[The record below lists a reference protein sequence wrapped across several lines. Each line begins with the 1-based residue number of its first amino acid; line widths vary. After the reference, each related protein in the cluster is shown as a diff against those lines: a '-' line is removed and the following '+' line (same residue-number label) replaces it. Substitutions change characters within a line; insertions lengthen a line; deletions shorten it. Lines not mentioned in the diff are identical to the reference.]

1 MDSGSEDIEY
11 GNFEVVWTDEPYLTN
26 FLRTDDD
33 DNLLG
38 SMDFLCSTPSD
49 TTVSQTLDSIASQPA
64 LTDLPPPETPL
75 ALIPKPPR
83 FKNVDTSTIDYFEGL
98 TQAKSTKRN
107 TLWGIKILQGSEIH
121 VQIFQTLSYP
131 HPPPPFST

>member
-1 MDSGSEDIEY
+1 MDSGSEDMEY

-75 ALIPKPPR
+75 IPQPSR
-83 FKNVDTSTIDYFEGL
+83 FKNVDTSTIEYFEGL

-121 VQIFQTLSYP
+121 IQIFQTLSYP
-131 HPPPPFST
+131 PFNLMYCH